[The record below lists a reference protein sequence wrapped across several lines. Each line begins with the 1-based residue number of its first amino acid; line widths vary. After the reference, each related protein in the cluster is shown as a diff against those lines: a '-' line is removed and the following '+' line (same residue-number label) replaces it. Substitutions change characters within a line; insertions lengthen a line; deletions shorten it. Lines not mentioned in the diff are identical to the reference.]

1 MPKLLKKAANLGP
14 CCELV
19 FHLWSN
25 FSQWKMMKITYFT
38 SIDDLSRD
46 RTQDQWTTRQAIIPL
61 YHEDKIVLSMK
72 FCGFYSACAR
82 RENFG
87 CIDTYE
93 LNNNKRIWRCQTLC
107 FRDRTHRQMFV
118 FKIIWVS

>member
-1 MPKLLKKAANLGP
+1 MPKFLKKAANLGP

-61 YHEDKIVLSMK
+61 HHEDKIALSMK

-87 CIDTYE
+87 CIMNFQKSLRPPIITIIE
-93 LNNNKRIWRCQTLC
+93 SNS
-107 FRDRTHRQMFV
+107 RTNFI
-118 FKIIWVS
+118 FPLFESNIF